1 MDVPVRLECIVARSF
16 AQSASV
22 SAAEFGAAAERLIA
36 RKPSDRPTPGFTQLD
51 SFDSP
56 VGRLLA
62 AADEHAVCLLQ
73 FLDPDRLDA
82 QLAGAAKRF
91 GGAVEIGT
99 NPWLDA
105 LRLQLAEY
113 FEGKRRCFDVPL
125 AYSGST
131 FQQKV
136 WSTLCSIGYGQTW
149 SYRQLAERVGDPAA
163 TRAVGAANGMN
174 PIAIVIPCHRV
185 VNATGELGGYGGG
198 LWRKRVLL
206 DLEKGQT
213 SFVF

>member
-1 MDVPVRLECIVARSF
+1 MARHL

-22 SAAEFGAAAERLIA
+22 SEADFRAAAERIIA
-36 RKPSDRPTPGFTQLD
+36 RRQGDSAAPGFAQLD
-51 SFDSP
+51 SIESP
-56 VGRLLA
+56 VGRLLV
-62 AADEHAVCLLQ
+62 AADEHAVRLLE
-73 FLDPDRLDA
+73 FLDSDRLDA
-82 QLAGAAKRF
+82 QLSHAAKRL
-91 GGAVEIGT
+91 GGAVELGT

-105 LRLQLAEY
+105 LRSQLAEY
-113 FEGKRRCFDVPL
+113 FQGRRRSFDVPL

-136 WSTLCSIGYGQTW
+136 WATLCSIGYGQTW

-185 VNATGELGGYGGG
+185 VNASGELGGYGGG